1 MRMDEAL
8 KEKIERCKTEK
19 QVRKILTENNIPI
32 IRENTNEVGCFSV
45 WIDEFTRIYKP
56 CSSKTM
62 KVQRWE
68 KVEIKYSGIPT
79 FFSTGWKY

>member
-1 MRMDEAL
+1 MGMDQAL

-19 QVRKILTENNIPI
+19 QVRKILTENNIPV
-32 IRENTNEVGCFSV
+32 IRETTNEAGCFSV
-45 WIDEFTRIYKP
+45 WIDDLTRIYKP
-56 CSSKTM
+56 IHSKNM

-68 KVEIKYSGIPT
+68 RTEFKYSGIPV